1 MSKSFKIGKIIFI
14 ISLILYI
21 LLTAIMTLELGL
33 IYARRNLEDF
43 NLGLNIAAFLILYV
57 IIFGIP
63 VYSIVL
69 ILNIISSILFR
80 KNNKNKINVPK
91 KEKVYS
97 LLSTLFIFIPLITE
111 GIFILICKILAG

>member
-57 IIFGIP
+57 IYSHTFHKIHYP
-63 VYSIVL
+63 V
-69 ILNIISSILFR
+69 N
-80 KNNKNKINVPK
+80 
-91 KEKVYS
+91 
-97 LLSTLFIFIPLITE
+97 
-111 GIFILICKILAG
+111 

>member
-21 LLTAIMTLELGL
+21 LLTAIMILELGL

-69 ILNIISSILFR
+69 ILNIISSLLFR
-80 KNNKNKINVPK
+80 KNNKNKINVSK